1 MLLCSVAA
9 ARLNDEVVFGEPWP
23 VYYKKQLQCCV

>member
-9 ARLNDEVVFGEPWP
+9 ARLSDEVVLGEPWP
-23 VYYKKQLQCCV
+23 VYYKKQL